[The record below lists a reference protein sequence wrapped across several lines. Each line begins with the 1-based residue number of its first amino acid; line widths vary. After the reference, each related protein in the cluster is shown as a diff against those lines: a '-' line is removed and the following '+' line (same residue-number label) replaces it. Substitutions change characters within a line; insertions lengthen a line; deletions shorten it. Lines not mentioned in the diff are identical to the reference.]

1 MDKKSRL
8 LKFIGNSSKLKETG
22 YAINIG
28 FTKMGAEE
36 THISTFCLG
45 LK

>member
-8 LKFIGNSSKLKETG
+8 LKFIGNSSKLTETG
-22 YAINIG
+22 YAINMG
-28 FTKMGAEE
+28 FTKMGADE
-36 THISTFCLG
+36 THVPTFCFG